1 MFLPSFEIHPSYF
14 AKCSFHPLK
23 FIPHTLPNVPSIFF
37 CFFKFQS
44 VCPATL
50 FPTIRH
56 FVAQICPNSYSIY
69 IGRGQGFSIPI
80 TINASGPTP
89 LRNGYGFWPCEI
101 RWGWGAS
108 ITSHELAQSYR
119 TINNSKIKISSDQWE
134 GVNSMR
140 RTQLFFFLKGTGF
153 WSGWFEIFFLQF

>member
-56 FVAQICPNSYSIY
+56 FVAQSCPNSYSSY
-69 IGRGQGFSIPI
+69 IGGPNEKKRFQFCPKSGQSLKPSIP
-80 TINASGPTP
+80 
-89 LRNGYGFWPCEI
+89 RV
-101 RWGWGAS
+101 
-108 ITSHELAQSYR
+108 
-119 TINNSKIKISSDQWE
+119 SKAFRYPS
-134 GVNSMR
+134 
-140 RTQLFFFLKGTGF
+140 QLMNRDPPHSGTGMAF
-153 WSGWFEIFFLQF
+153 DPVKFDGVEVQV